1 MRESDH
7 DTGRRGEDISPVP
20 KPAAPTAPAST
31 EPVTPDEAARIRQL
45 FEQARQRVKPL
56 IKREGEAEVLTDDV
70 LNFRLSRM

>member
-1 MRESDH
+1 M
-7 DTGRRGEDISPVP
+7 
-20 KPAAPTAPAST
+20 
-31 EPVTPDEAARIRQL
+31 RQL